1 MNYFVHPTAEVAED
15 ASVGAGTRIW
25 NQAQVRSGAQ
35 IGAGCVLGKNV
46 FVDVGV
52 SVGDRCK
59 IENNAS
65 LFHGVCLE
73 DGVFVGPH
81 ACLTNDRRPR
91 ATRADG
97 GVKGPADWSV
107 EATVV
112 RRGASVGAG
121 AILLPG
127 ITVGEF
133 ALVGAGAV
141 VTGDVRAHAVV
152 VGNPARQVASV
163 CRCGEMITG
172 ASAGD
177 VRCGG
182 CTDVEWTNRA

>member
-1 MNYFVHPTAEVAED
+1 MNYFVHPTAEVAAD
-15 ASVGAGTRIW
+15 ASVGEGTRIW
-25 NQAQVRSGAQ
+25 NQAQVRGGAH
-35 IGAGCVLGKNV
+35 IGSDCVLGKNV
-46 FVDVGV
+46 FVDLDVTI
-52 SVGDRCK
+52 GDRCK

-65 LFHGVCLE
+65 LFHGARLE

-97 GVKGPADWSV
+97 GLKEVADWS
-107 EATVV
+107 ADPILV

-121 AILLPG
+121 AMLLPG

-141 VTGDVRAHAVV
+141 VTHDVAAHAVV
-152 VGNPARQVASV
+152 VGNPARQIGSI
-163 CRCGEMITG
+163 CRCGEQITG
-172 ASAGD
+172 ISTGD
-177 VRCGG
+177 VRCERCAG
-182 CTDVEWTNRA
+182 VEW